1 MIEIKEEKGWCLE
14 RLALIDP
21 LLVPHHV
28 AVIPDGNRRWAGARG
43 EGAEFGHLHGAERVH
58 QIVNAAHA
66 LGIKVLTF
74 YTFSTENWSRMP
86 EEVEA
91 LFTLITETS
100 CSLEPQMLLEGVR
113 LEIIGDLSAL
123 PLSLQAQIERTRLA
137 TQAGTKM
144 RLVLALNY
152 GGRDEMVRACKRA
165 IKGYLEG
172 EALTEVTLAAC
183 MDTAAWG
190 DPQLVIRTSGEMRM
204 SNFLL
209 WQTAYSELYFSSKL
223 WPDFTQNDLL
233 EAVLDYQKRTPRIGK

>member
-1 MIEIKEEKGWCLE
+1 MIEVKEEKGWNEE
-14 RLALIDP
+14 RLALLNP
-21 LLVPHHV
+21 LQVPHHV
-28 AVIPDGNRRWAGARG
+28 AIIPDGNRRWASARG
-43 EGAEFGHLHGAERVH
+43 EGAEFGHLYGAERVH
-58 QIVNAAHA
+58 QIVGAAQK

-74 YTFSTENWSRMP
+74 YTFSTENWTRMP
-86 EEVEA
+86 EEVAA

-100 CSLEPQMLLEGVR
+100 CSLEPQMQFEGVR
-113 LEIIGDLSAL
+113 LEIIGDISAM
-123 PLSLQAQIERTRLA
+123 PPSLQAQIERTRLA
-137 TQAGTKM
+137 TQAGSKM
-144 RLVLALNY
+144 QLVLALNY
-152 GGRDEMVRACKRA
+152 GGRDEMVRACKKA
-165 IKGYLEG
+165 IQHHLDG
-172 EALTEVTLAAC
+172 AAMTESTLAAC